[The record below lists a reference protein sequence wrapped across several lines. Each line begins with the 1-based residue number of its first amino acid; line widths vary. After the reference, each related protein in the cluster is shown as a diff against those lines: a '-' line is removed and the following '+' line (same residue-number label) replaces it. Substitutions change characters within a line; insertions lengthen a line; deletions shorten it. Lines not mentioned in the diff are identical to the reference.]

1 MPALKWLVFKYNL
14 GCVCVNLVGGK
25 KPQVLSLSS
34 FSFPNHSYRAKHTK
48 ALIGE
53 VVLSYANL
61 SNVKYST
68 KNKPLTVCTCWNL
81 YLWMDLWHDWLAFWG
96 QHLCSWVNCILG
108 IGADIR
114 VLTQKHIFFFPWF
127 CLYLFPA
134 ENDCRKRY
142 SVCSQRLSALYDQ
155 EQPLHLLQE

>member
-68 KNKPLTVCTCWNL
+68 KNKPLTVCTC
-81 YLWMDLWHDWLAFWG
+81 
-96 QHLCSWVNCILG
+96 
-108 IGADIR
+108 
-114 VLTQKHIFFFPWF
+114 
-127 CLYLFPA
+127 
-134 ENDCRKRY
+134 
-142 SVCSQRLSALYDQ
+142 
-155 EQPLHLLQE
+155 